1 MPTPTILINLQWS
14 LLKMNTLQK
23 TSLIASAV
31 AAALGSG
38 AAMATVPTVAPNAV
52 VYAAGGSAEVNP
64 VIAAVCR
71 LMTNV
76 DSYTDVAAGT
86 NSSSYRV
93 LYGDLKAAQG
103 GLNAGSHVLV
113 IYKFNGG
120 SYANGAVPQTTG
132 GGTLP
137 YPQQTAILAA
147 GDSPTSLGQ
156 GTVCTTAN
164 GGNPTYTYTIGSLSN
179 NQQPDWGITD
189 VEVGL
194 FQGAINNPNYPTAT
208 VTVGGADLLYDLV
221 EGVAVT
227 QALYAKKTTF
237 SKSEIAGILD
247 GFYTDWSQIYDD
259 SGSPLPAGGIIFI
272 DRNVGSG
279 TKAAGNQYFLGFP
292 GLGANYL
299 TPESVTFGYSG
310 ALVLSQTLQDVS
322 DTSSTAQAT
331 DLENANAAG
340 LLAITVLSE
349 DTPPAINQKVAGTN
363 SYDFVKINGEAVD
376 TGGTGDNINGSVGT
390 SYVNAIRGNYDFF
403 YQPNFNFR
411 PSFYNG
417 GTNNAALAKAF
428 LTTFQSNT
436 FPGVASG
443 LQFPLAAPGTLAD
456 SDRNAAVA
464 KGVTLDSRSGNSAA
478 ILQPVLN
485 ASGTLPVGSDPL

>member
-1 MPTPTILINLQWS
+1 M
-14 LLKMNTLQK
+14 MNASQRN
-23 TSLIASAV
+23 SLIASAV

-38 AAMATVPTVAPNAV
+38 TAMATVPSTTPTAV

-64 VIAAVCR
+64 VTAAVCR

-86 NSSSYRV
+86 NSGSYRV
-93 LYGDLKAAQG
+93 LYGDLKAAAG
-103 GLNAGSHVLV
+103 GLGVGSHVLV
-113 IYKFNGG
+113 VYKFNGG
-120 SYANGAVPQTTG
+120 SYPNGAVPQTVG
-132 GGTLP
+132 GGTLA
-137 YPQQTAILAA
+137 YPQQAAILST
-147 GDSPTSLGQ
+147 GDNPTALGQ

-164 GGNPTYTYTIGSLSN
+164 GGNPTYTYTIGALSN

-189 VEVGL
+189 VEASL
-194 FQGAINNPNYPTAT
+194 FQGAINNPLYPAAT

-227 QALYAKKTTF
+227 QALYNYKTNF
-237 SKSEIAGILD
+237 SKAEVAGIFD
-247 GFYTDWSQIYDD
+247 GFYTDWSQLYADN
-259 SGSPLPAGGIIFI
+259 GTPLPAGGIIVI

-299 TPESVTFGYSG
+299 TPESVAFGFSG
-310 ALVLSQTLQDVS
+310 SLVLSQTLQDVS

-340 LLAITVLSE
+340 LLAISILSE
-349 DTPPAINQKVAGTN
+349 DTPPYANQKVPGTN
-363 SYDFVKINGEAVD
+363 SYDFVKLNGEPVD
-376 TGGTGDNINGSVGT
+376 TGGSGDNINGNVAT
-390 SYVNAIRGNYDFF
+390 SYINAIKGNYDFY

-417 GTNNAALAKAF
+417 GSNNAAFAKAI
-428 LTTFQSNT
+428 LTAFQSNT

-443 LQFPLAAPGTLAD
+443 AQYPLAAPGTLVD
-456 SDRNAAVA
+456 SDRNPSIG
-464 KGVTLDSRSGNSAA
+464 KGVTLHSRNGNSQA
-478 ILQPVLN
+478 ILAPEIN
-485 ASGTLPVGSDPL
+485 ASGTLPTGSDPL